1 MEVDNERYLDVID
14 YRRRVLPSVQVY
26 SSIVEHPPTFSL
38 PTSGFVRSSRITSG
52 KECSR
57 KGNQSQ
63 VSGIL
68 QSPLFSS
75 QKERQL
81 ETCYRSVS
89 PKQVHYSREIQDGDF
104 SLHQEC
110 YPNERLGSL
119 LGSNR
124 RLLSYNDKPVLEE
137 IPAFHSK
144 RRSTPVQGPSLRDC
158 VSTKDLYEDHGES
171 WGLLAHARTTTTPV
185 FRRLAPSQR
194 ESCQSSG
201 RSVSHMAYSHQT
213 GAYSKPPKIGT
224 DPYERVYV
232 RRDDIPHRSRFST
245 SPIDENRIR
254 YRDCLSVSGQ
264 NNSDSSLYAVTAGV
278 SQCSSRPYYSG
289 PAAYETS
296 SIPVPRSVEAIC
308 RPVGSGNSYVR
319 RLQVPSGMVAE
330 QVCVCKGCP
339 LVYSH
344 SRPVSFHRC
353 QFNGMGGAS
362 GTFRPDG
369 SRNMDNQR
377 ELSSH
382 KQSRVESCLSCSD
395 TVCYC
400 CNVQNR
406 TACYRQHDCSV
417 LHSKTRGDTFPTIVS
432 GDLEASQLVSVNVN
446 STTSQ
451 TCARET
457 QCFSRRVVPSEQD
470 FTCGMDTE
478 TRDSSNPISV
488 VRNSDGRSVCNQ
500 TKSSSTTVCVANTR
514 PSSLGSRCAISKLE
528 PTVRVR
534 FSTVQSD
541 SGSTRK
547 NSTVT
552 PVQNYSNSAL
562 LASEIMVQPASELP
576 CGLTDSPSSSGRS
589 VISVSGSSSTH
600 EPRDATSSRLD
611 VIKRSVR
618 ENNFSEKVASRIAQ
632 SRRTSTRNVY
642 DAKWRVFSYWCKSK
656 SIDPQC
662 PTMNNLASYFLFL
675 FEEKKLAVSTI
686 KGYRSMLSNTLKFKG
701 GEKIGSD
708 PFLSELMRSF
718 ELDRPVI
725 RSLTPK
731 WDLSC
736 VLWSLTKEPY
746 EPLTGAS
753 LKFLT
758 LKTVFL
764 LAFATARRRSEI
776 HAFSIEEGCLRFNK
790 SDGSVSLLCQPGFL
804 AKNQL
809 PQVLPEPI
817 YVPSLSKSCGHD
829 DPDRLLC
836 PVRSLKFYLKRVE
849 TSRGSRKR
857 LFLPLIG
864 NKDISAATV
873 SRWTSDVI
881 KFAYQGLSDRDLSFL
896 QIRPHEV
903 RALSASWAFLN
914 RSPLEDVLRAAY
926 WKNSS
931 TFSSFYLRSF
941 AAQADNLHSLGP
953 LVASQRVIK

>member
-171 WGLLAHARTTTTPV
+171 WGLLAHARTTTAPV

-353 QFNGMGGAS
+353 QSNGMGGAS

-369 SRNMDNQR
+369 SRNVGNQR

-446 STTSQ
+446 STTNQ

-500 TKSSSTTVCVANTR
+500 TKSSSTSLCIAGTR
-514 PSSLGSRCAISKLE
+514 TSSLGSRRSVSGLE
-528 PTVRVR
+528 ANVRVCISPIHSDTCNTQED
-534 FSTVQSD
+534 STLSAVQNPSD
-541 SGSTRK
+541 STCLALE
-547 NSTVT
+547 VV
-552 PVQNYSNSAL
+552 VQR
-562 LASEIMVQPASELP
+562 PTELP
-576 CGLTDSPSSSGRS
+576 CGLTDSPSPSEGSTFA
-589 VISVSGSSSTH
+589 VSGSSSSH
-600 EPRDATSSRLD
+600 EPRNVASSRMAL
-611 VIKRSVR
+611 IERSVR
-618 ENNFSEKVASRIAQ
+618 EKQFSEKVASRIAK
-632 SRRTSTRNVY
+632 SRRPSTRIVY
-642 DAKWRVFSYWCKSK
+642 DAKWNIFSNWCKSR
-656 SIDPQC
+656 SFNPEH
-662 PTMNNLASYFLFL
+662 PSMNNLASFFLYL
-675 FEEKKLAVSTI
+675 FEDKELAVSTI

-701 GEKIGSD
+701 GESIGSN

-718 ELDRPVI
+718 ELERPVS

-736 VLWSLTKEPY
+736 VLWSLTKTPY
-746 EPLTGAS
+746 EPFFRS
-753 LKFLT
+753 IYHISIYEDC
-758 LKTVFL
+758 FL
-764 LAFATARRRSEI
+764 LVFFTARQRSE
-776 HAFSIEEGCLRFNK
+776 HPCLF
-790 SDGSVSLLCQPGFL
+790 FL
-804 AKNQL
+804 W
-809 PQVLPEPI
+809 
-817 YVPSLSKSCGHD
+817 
-829 DPDRLLC
+829 
-836 PVRSLKFYLKRVE
+836 KRV
-849 TSRGSRKR
+849 
-857 LFLPLIG
+857 
-864 NKDISAATV
+864 V
-873 SRWTSDVI
+873 
-881 KFAYQGLSDRDLSFL
+881 
-896 QIRPHEV
+896 
-903 RALSASWAFLN
+903 
-914 RSPLEDVLRAAY
+914 
-926 WKNSS
+926 
-931 TFSSFYLRSF
+931 
-941 AAQADNLHSLGP
+941 
-953 LVASQRVIK
+953 